1 MIKEN
6 TLIHRAQ
13 TGDEGAFADLMRT
26 YHAFVYA
33 IVTGIVDNSHDVE
46 EVVQDTFLNAYRG
59 LTQLE
64 DAAKFDS
71 WLAEIARNC
80 ARQWFRKQRGE
91 TVPLD
96 EVSEEMLQMED
107 SPDERLTRLE
117 QRELIRRTMETLP
130 QKDRDIARAFYLDGA
145 SYDELTSVHGLSYN
159 AIAFRLSRA
168 KRQLSKR
175 LQYLLT
181 GIFVSPGLTLKKLYT
196 GGLTVMKIG
205 TASKTTVGAAALIV
219 LIFIGYIGIRQM
231 NTPTVE
237 ERVYLSPWE
246 DGTARPQNSSEDLV
260 AQTDSTQDTES
271 RETQPQI
278 ATAES
283 AEEKEL
289 IDDLFAELDETDMAQ
304 FATETEFDPDAE
316 ESLTTDTSTLLDDTG
331 QSAEDVMN
339 AFVEAFRNS
348 DTEAIL
354 PLLTETLRRDEESDN
369 LYEGSDST
377 ITAEDVD
384 RFEEIAA
391 REGLTIDTTTIET
404 QVVVGGE
411 VGEHSGF
418 EQVLRTF
425 SQVDIANSNYV
436 GDEFHFKLR
445 MPSIEPPEMPSDV
458 EIRSEMPISVP
469 DFLVKMRRADGMWQI
484 YEYGWQR

>member
-64 DAAKFDS
+64 NTAKFES

-80 ARQWFRKQRGE
+80 ARQWFRKQRDE
-91 TVPLD
+91 TVSLD
-96 EVSEEMLQMED
+96 EVSEDMLQTED

-181 GIFVSPGLTLKKLYT
+181 GIFVSPGMMLKKLYS

-205 TASKTTVGAAALIV
+205 TASKITVGAAALIA

-246 DGTARPQNSSEDLV
+246 DGTLRPQNSSEDLV

-278 ATAES
+278 AS
-283 AEEKEL
+283 AVSADEREL

-316 ESLTTDTSTLLDDTG
+316 ESLTTDTSTLLDNTG

-339 AFVEAFRNS
+339 AFMEAFRNS
-348 DTEAIL
+348 DFKAMRSLLTANMRKGHSGHEGSEIPIEIREIQHESSDGIPDEAFEAIAEEKIRQL
-354 PLLTETLRRDEESDN
+354 EPLLVES
-369 LYEGSDST
+369 
-377 ITAEDVD
+377 I
-384 RFEEIAA
+384 
-391 REGLTIDTTTIET
+391 RES
-404 QVVVGGE
+404 QSQASVVSSE
-411 VGEHSGF
+411 
-418 EQVLRTF
+418 
-425 SQVDIANSNYV
+425 YV
-436 GDEFHFKLR
+436 GDEFHFLLRLPAPR
-445 MPSIEPPEMPSDV
+445 MPKIPDSAEQGVERSVSVNPP
-458 EIRSEMPISVP
+458 P
-469 DFLVKMRRADGMWQI
+469 DSLIKMRKEEGMWRV
-484 YEYGWQR
+484 YEGGMLD